1 MNTVSET
8 PILRFTA
15 GDGTRLAYRWDGPRD
30 APVLVLANSIA
41 TTLHM
46 WDSTVP
52 ALAAHFRVLRYD
64 FRGHGQS
71 DAPAGDYS
79 LDRLGRDVLE
89 LLDGLQVRR
98 AHFLGLSL
106 GGYVGQWLA
115 IHAPERIDRLILSN
129 TSSRLGPADYFDARI
144 AELRGT
150 PDMEANARGF
160 LANWFPSHM
169 LQSPDAVVEGFRAM
183 VAGTPPQGL
192 AGAFAAVRD
201 ADLRRTVSLIRCP
214 TLVIAGRD
222 DKVTDTGQSESIA
235 AAVPGARL
243 RVLPTVH
250 LPNVEQPQMFEQ
262 AVLEFL
268 AIKQAA

>member
-1 MNTVSET
+1 MNTAT
-8 PILRFTA
+8 GNPTLHFTA
-15 GDGTRLAYRWDGPRD
+15 GDGTRIAYRWDGPQD

-41 TTLHM
+41 TNLHM

-89 LLDGLQVRR
+89 LLDGLQVQR

-115 IHAPERIDRLILSN
+115 IHAPKRIDRLILSN
-129 TSSRLGPADYFDARI
+129 TSSMLGPAGYFDARI

-160 LANWFPSHM
+160 LANWFPARM
-169 LQSPDAVVEGFRAM
+169 LQTPDDVVEDFRAM
-183 VAGTPPQGL
+183 VVTTPPQGL

-201 ADLRRTVSLIRCP
+201 ADLRRTVSLIERP

-222 DKVTDTGQSESIA
+222 DKVTDASQSERIA

-243 RVLPTVH
+243 LVLPTVH
-250 LPNVEQPQMFEQ
+250 LPNIEQPEVFEQ
-262 AVLEFL
+262 AVLDFL
-268 AIKQAA
+268 SIKQAA